1 MAQQTEFTEALL
13 DYVRQVSLRD
23 DEILADLR
31 RETAA
36 LPMGR
41 AMQIM
46 PEEGQ
51 LLALLVR
58 LTAASLAVVE
68 VGTFTGYSTLCMARA
83 LPPGGRL
90 VTVDISE
97 RWPMIAAPYWERAG
111 VADRIDVRIG
121 AAREVLADLERELG
135 PGAVDLVF
143 IDADKAGYPG
153 YYEAALRL
161 VRRGGLVVLDNTVFF
176 GRVLD
181 EEHQDRDTA
190 TIRELNVSLLADDR
204 VDLAMLSFADGLT
217 LAVKR

>member
-13 DYVRQVSLRD
+13 GYVREVSLRD

-51 LLALLVR
+51 LLALLVK
-58 LTAASLAVVE
+58 LTAASLSVVE

-83 LPPGGRL
+83 LRPGGRL
-90 VTVDISE
+90 FTVDISE

-111 VADRIDVRIG
+111 VAERIDVRIG
-121 AAREVLADLERELG
+121 AAREVLSELERELG
-135 PGAVDLVF
+135 PGTVDLVF
-143 IDADKAGYPG
+143 IDADKAGYPD

-176 GRVLD
+176 GRVLG
-181 EEHQDRDTA
+181 EEHRDQDTV

>member
-83 LPPGGRL
+83 LPTGGRL
-90 VTVDISE
+90 FTVDISA
-97 RWPMIAAPYWERAG
+97 RWPMIAVPYWERAG

-121 AAREVLADLERELG
+121 AAREVLADLETELG
-135 PGAVDLVF
+135 PGTVDLVF
-143 IDADKAGYPG
+143 IDADKAGYPD

-176 GRVLD
+176 GRVVD